1 MTRGKRLQIACL
13 VLVISQ
19 FSILKSAAQ
28 SALLNTLD
36 REPDLETRDVIPR
49 ALSTVNLAEES
60 KPSSLPKAPSYVPR
74 LITLS
79 SEDPGKFGPL
89 DTAYLD
95 AFTILRTEN
104 PCSAFFGGPFAIAA
118 LNELVQQL
126 KPRFLDKKIAI
137 RMSGKTTLIESH
149 LTGFRFRSFE
159 KAEVNLDGL
168 FFREG
173 RRPVAN
179 GFRANMRETRVVVL
193 LHELGH
199 MVKNKEKQWVL
210 PDDGSSP
217 SLSVQNSEAVVS
229 VCRQEIKAL
238 SGMSHAQE
246 FELVAKKES
255 VGRTQ

>member
-1 MTRGKRLQIACL
+1 VTRGKRLHIACL

-28 SALLNTLD
+28 SALLNTLN

-60 KPSSLPKAPSYVPR
+60 TPSSLTTAPSYVPR

-79 SEDPGKFGPL
+79 SADPGKFGPL
-89 DTAYLD
+89 ETAYLD

-104 PCSAFFGGPFAIAA
+104 PCSHFFGGPLAITA
-118 LNELVQQL
+118 LNELVRQL
-126 KPRFLDKKIAI
+126 KPRFLDNKIAI
-137 RMSGKTTLIESH
+137 RMSGRTTTVQSH
-149 LTGFRFRSFE
+149 LTGFKYRSFE
-159 KAEVNLDGL
+159 KAEVNMDGS
-168 FFREG
+168 FFRAD
-173 RRPVAN
+173 RRSVITEFQAN
-179 GFRANMRETRVVVL
+179 TRETRVVVL

-199 MVKNKEKQWVL
+199 MVKNKENQWVL

-217 SLSVQNSEAVVS
+217 SLSVQNSQAVVN
-229 VCRQEIKAL
+229 VCRQEIKLL

-255 VGRTQ
+255 VGRVW

>member
-1 MTRGKRLQIACL
+1 MTRGKRLPIACL

-19 FSILKSAAQ
+19 ISILKSAAQ

-36 REPDLETRDVIPR
+36 REPDLATRDVIPR
-49 ALSTVNLAEES
+49 ATSTLNLAEEP
-60 KPSSLPKAPSYVPR
+60 KPLSLTKAPSYVPT

-104 PCSAFFGGPFAIAA
+104 PCSSFFGGPLAITA
-118 LNELVQQL
+118 LNELVRQL

-137 RMSGKTTLIESH
+137 RMSGKTTLVESH
-149 LTGFRFRSFE
+149 LTGFRFRAFE

-168 FFREG
+168 FFRAG
-173 RRPVAN
+173 RRPVVN
-179 GFRANMRETRVVVL
+179 GFQANTRETRVVVL

-199 MVKNKEKQWVL
+199 MVKNKDRQWVL

-217 SLSVQNSEAVVS
+217 SLSVQNSETVVN
-229 VCRQEIKAL
+229 VCKQEINSLA
-238 SGMSHAQE
+238 GMSHAQE
-246 FELVAKKES
+246 FEM
-255 VGRTQ
+255 VGKRER